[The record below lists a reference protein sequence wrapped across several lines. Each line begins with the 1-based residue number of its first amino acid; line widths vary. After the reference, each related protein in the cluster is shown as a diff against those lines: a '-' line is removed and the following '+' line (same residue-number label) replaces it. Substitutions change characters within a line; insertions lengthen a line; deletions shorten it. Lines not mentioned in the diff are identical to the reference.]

1 MMMIK
6 MQRWFTRFANPL
18 LGVAALLTA
27 TGWLLQH
34 GGGSPEVAG
43 MAYGIAT
50 LVAGMPILLKAIAAL
65 RARVASIEL
74 LVSIAVLGALI
85 IGELEEAA
93 MVTFLLA

>member
-1 MMMIK
+1 MIK

-27 TGWLLQH
+27 VGWLLQH
-34 GGGSPEVAG
+34 SGEFPEAAG

-50 LVAGMPILLKAIAAL
+50 LVAGMPILLKAIGAL

-74 LVSIAVLGALI
+74 LVSIAVPR
-85 IGELEEAA
+85 
-93 MVTFLLA
+93 